1 MSILAALGWS
11 TLAAAALLLGALLA
25 FWRRPSDPLLGK
37 VMGFGAGAL
46 LAALAYDLVPAGS
59 EVDAILW
66 LGLGALVFFLL
77 DRRVTGRTKGGG
89 GGKSIM
95 LGALLDGLP
104 ESLVLG
110 ISLATGGGISVAFLT
125 AVLLSNLPEG
135 MAASIDMRSDGRS
148 RRYIYRVWVIII
160 AICGLAGAIG
170 YGAVQLLPEAD
181 GRLLEGFAAGAV
193 LTMLGS
199 AMIPESFERGGK
211 TVGLALALGFFVT
224 ALLAV
229 AEG

>member
-1 MSILAALGWS
+1 MSMLAALGWS
-11 TLAAAALLLGALLA
+11 TLASAALLLGALLA
-25 FWRRPSDPLLGK
+25 FRRRPSGALLGR

-66 LGLGALVFFLL
+66 LGLGAIVFFLL
-77 DRRVTGRTKGGG
+77 DRKVTGRTKGG

-95 LGALLDGLP
+95 LGALFDGLP

-110 ISLATGGGISVAFLT
+110 ISIATGGGISVAFLA
-125 AVLLSNLPEG
+125 AVLVSNLPEG
-135 MAASIDMRSDGRS
+135 MAASIDLRDDGRS
-148 RRYIYRVWVIII
+148 RRYIYRVWVIIV
-160 AICGLAGAIG
+160 AVCGVAGAVG
-170 YGAVQLLPEAD
+170 YGVAQLLPEAD

-211 TVGLALALGFFVT
+211 TVGLAMAIGFAVT
-224 ALLAV
+224 ALLAA